1 MLGFIPDDPISV
13 PHSFTSS
20 LDIEISGFFSA
31 IFSWG
36 NRKTII
42 NKSKELM
49 ALMDNDPYQF
59 ILHHTEKERSKF
71 LSFKH
76 RTFQATDILY
86 CLDFLQRH
94 YREHSTLE
102 NAFYP
107 DHTLLY
113 DQGEA
118 LQTFHTYFFDNPF
131 APQRTRKHIS
141 TPAKNSTC
149 KRLNMFLRWMV
160 RDDDRK
166 VDFGI
171 WKNIPTSELMIPL
184 DVHVEKY
191 ARRMG
196 ILTRRQIDWGAVME
210 ITQNLRMMD
219 KNDPIKYD
227 FALFGLGVYGNDIL
241 LK

>member
-1 MLGFIPDDPISV
+1 
-13 PHSFTSS
+13 
-20 LDIEISGFFSA
+20 
-31 IFSWG
+31 
-36 NRKTII
+36 
-42 NKSKELM
+42 
-49 ALMDNDPYQF
+49 
-59 ILHHTEKERSKF
+59 
-71 LSFKH
+71 
-76 RTFQATDILY
+76 
-86 CLDFLQRH
+86 
-94 YREHSTLE
+94 
-102 NAFYP
+102 
-107 DHTLLY
+107 
-113 DQGEA
+113 
-118 LQTFHTYFFDNPF
+118 
-131 APQRTRKHIS
+131 
-141 TPAKNSTC
+141 
-149 KRLNMFLRWMV
+149 MV